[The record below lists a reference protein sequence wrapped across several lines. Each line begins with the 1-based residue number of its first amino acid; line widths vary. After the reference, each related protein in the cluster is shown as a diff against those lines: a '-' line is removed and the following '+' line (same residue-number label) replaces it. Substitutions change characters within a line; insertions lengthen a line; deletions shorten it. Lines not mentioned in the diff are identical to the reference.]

1 MKANLKKLVSQRTIL
16 ISIALVVWSTWLILL
31 GGKEAFSYLLGNWE
45 IALTMIF
52 GSAIAGGTS
61 LGGGAVA
68 FPVFTKVLHISPSDA
83 KIFSLAI
90 QSVGMTSAAVAI
102 FLTGIKV
109 ELRVILWG
117 SLGGFLG
124 VFMGSGFLAPLIPP
138 DVIKMSFTV
147 MLTSFAVTLLKLNQQ
162 PRELYTAMPIWT
174 VKEQR
179 IWLIAGF
186 LGGMMSGLVGSGID
200 VFTFSVMVVLFGL
213 CEKVA
218 TPTSVILMAVNAIAG
233 FILQVFV
240 FQDFID
246 PVRSYWFAAI
256 PVVVVGAPLGAIFCN
271 LLRRETI
278 ANILIG
284 LIFVEVLSS
293 LLLINLTSIVMY
305 SSLIALV
312 VFSCLNYWMYRTKIY
327 QKNQKECYNYQLSKQ
342 ESSTSAG

>member
-1 MKANLKKLVSQRTIL
+1 LKTNLKILVPQRTIL
-16 ISIALVVWSTWLILL
+16 ILIAVVVWSTWLTLL
-31 GGKEAFSYLLGNWE
+31 GSKEAFSYLVGNWE
-45 IALTMIF
+45 VALTMVF

-68 FPVFTKVLHISPSDA
+68 FPVFTKILHISPSDA

-90 QSVGMTSAAVAI
+90 QSVGMTAASVAI

-124 VFMGSGFLAPLIPP
+124 VFMGAGFLAPIIPA
-138 DVIKMSFTV
+138 DVIKISFTV
-147 MLTSFAVTLLKLNQQ
+147 MLTSFGVTLLKLNQQ
-162 PRELYTAMPIWT
+162 PRDLYTAMPVWT
-174 VKEQR
+174 LKEQK

-186 LGGMMSGLVGSGID
+186 LGGIMSGLVGSGID

-218 TPTSVILMAVNAIAG
+218 TPTSVILMAVNAMAG

-256 PVVVVGAPLGAIFCN
+256 PVVVVGAPLGAICCN

-278 ANILIG
+278 VNILIG
-284 LIFVEVLSS
+284 LILVEVVSS
-293 LLLINLTSIVMY
+293 LLLINLTSTVMY

-312 VFSCLNYWMYRTKIY
+312 LFSCLNYWMYSMKIY
-327 QKNQKECYNYQLSKQ
+327 HQNQKECYNYELSNQ
-342 ESSTSAG
+342 ES